1 MKQDE
6 YNYHKRLAKPSIG
19 KRQITLLPLLACM
32 ILSACQSVEEEDNFI
47 ENIHF
52 PKYKKSSEI
61 GAGGE
66 KTGQLIIEN
75 NCLYFDFVGIRSV
88 VVWPAFAQLSQD
100 GDVVRVEGTRK
111 TKAGDKFYTANIGE
125 IIKLTGLWNEEIYE
139 FNPEIMSPTNP
150 SNCGQNSSLT
160 INEW

>member
-1 MKQDE
+1 MK
-6 YNYHKRLAKPSIG
+6 K
-19 KRQITLLPLLACM
+19 
-32 ILSACQSVEEEDNFI
+32 EDNLF
-47 ENIHF
+47 EKIHF
-52 PKYKKSSEI
+52 PKYKNSSQI

-66 KTGQLIIEN
+66 KTGRLTIEN
-75 NCLYFDFVGIRSV
+75 NCLYFDFVGLRSV

-100 GDVVRVEGTRK
+100 EGVVRVEGTRK